1 MTPERFARI
10 RAVLDK
16 RQPDLTVLMENVH
29 KPHNYAAVLR
39 SCDAVGCFEAHGVLH
54 DRSLSNKLASA
65 AGARKWVKVYDHP
78 DVTTAI
84 GTLKKRRFTV
94 LAANLSER
102 SVDFRTHDFTQP
114 TCVLLGQ
121 ELDGVTD
128 DALSLVDGE
137 IHAPM
142 HGMVESLNVSVA
154 AAVILFEA
162 QRQRRAAGFHDTPRL
177 DAETYRTTL
186 FEWAQPEIADYCRRH
201 GFAYPDLNEVGE
213 LAEPLPR
220 PPA

>member
-29 KPHNYAAVLR
+29 KPHNYAAVVR
-39 SCDAVGCFEAHGVLH
+39 SCDAVGCFEAHGVLY
-54 DRSLSNKLASA
+54 DQSLSNKLASA
-65 AGARKWVKVYDHP
+65 AGARKWVKVYDHA
-78 DVTTAI
+78 DLDTAI
-84 GTLKKRRFTV
+84 ETLKGKGLTV
-94 LAANLSER
+94 LAAHLSQR
-102 SVDFRTHDFTQP
+102 SVDYREHDFTRP

-128 DALSLVDGE
+128 EALSRVDGE

-162 QRQRRAAGFHDTPRL
+162 QRQRVAAGFYDAPRL
-177 DAETYRTTL
+177 DPEIYRDTL
-186 FEWAQPEIADYCRRH
+186 FEWAQPEIAEYCRRR
-201 GFAYPDLNEVGE
+201 GFDYPALNEVGE

-220 PPA
+220 P